1 MHIMRVLILRCGE
14 TAAKLDLPATLHH
27 SAGVEIY
34 DLPAVPGRGD
44 LKFLSAQAQQL
55 LPEDP
60 TPSLDEIQAQPRVEH
75 QAAPQLAPQKPAL
88 PLRII
93 VIGSDAA
100 LSAVLT
106 RMMRADI
113 MWPQVGFVPV
123 LDDAFPA
130 GASSAAQ
137 NWSIP
142 TEPAAALKLALTGEV
157 QPVPLIRNDAGQVVA
172 GSATISHW
180 DATPITGEIIVDDA
194 TLVQQDARA
203 ATNAT
208 DGAGEKSP
216 RQPLEYGARLVPML
230 DAPGIAAVRAISPVE
245 PLNSA
250 GSAEAEAKAQAPSE
264 TSTPRRRGWL
274 ARWRKN
280 KASTPPVGKLDPASL
295 VTGRAVQAGGPE
307 LAVHVDGVRSPRPQ
321 KRVTFYRH
329 LRDLQIIRP

>member
-1 MHIMRVLILRCGE
+1 MRVLILRCGE

-44 LKFLSAQAQQL
+44 LKFLTAEATKL

-60 TPSLDEIQAQPRVEH
+60 TPSLDEIQSQPRVEH
-75 QAAPQLAPQKPAL
+75 QAAPQLAPQRPTM

-106 RMMRADI
+106 RLMRADQL
-113 MWPQVGFVPV
+113 WPQIGFVPM

-157 QPVPLIRNDAGQVVA
+157 KPVPLIRNDAGQVVA
-172 GSATISHW
+172 GSASISQW
-180 DATPITGEIIVDDA
+180 DASPMTGEIIVDDA

-203 ATNAT
+203 ATKAS
-208 DGAGEKSP
+208 DGSGEKSL
-216 RQPLEYGARLVPML
+216 RQPLDYGARLVPML

-245 PLNSA
+245 TPPTEVQDS
-250 GSAEAEAKAQAPSE
+250 EAQQP
-264 TSTPRRRGWL
+264 RRGWL
-274 ARWRKN
+274 GRWRKN

-307 LAVHVDGVRSPRPQ
+307 LAVLVDGVRSARPQ

-329 LRDLQIIRP
+329 LRDLQIIRPENTSAKA

>member
-1 MHIMRVLILRCGE
+1 MRVLILRCGE

-44 LKFLSAQAQQL
+44 LKFLTAETTKL

-75 QAAPQLAPQKPAL
+75 QAAPQLAPQRPTM

-106 RMMRADI
+106 RLMRADQL
-113 MWPQVGFVPV
+113 WPQIGFVPV

-157 QPVPLIRNDAGQVVA
+157 KPVPLIRNDAGQVVA
-172 GSATISHW
+172 GSASISQW
-180 DATPITGEIIVDDA
+180 DASPMTGEIIVDDA

-203 ATNAT
+203 ATKAT
-208 DGAGEKSP
+208 DGSGEKP
-216 RQPLEYGARLVPML
+216 LRQPLDYGARLVPML

-245 PLNSA
+245 TPPTEVQDS
-250 GSAEAEAKAQAPSE
+250 EAQQP
-264 TSTPRRRGWL
+264 RRGWL
-274 ARWRKN
+274 GRWRKN

-307 LAVHVDGVRSPRPQ
+307 LAVLVDGVRSARPQ

-329 LRDLQIIRP
+329 LRDLQIIRPENTSAKA

>member
-1 MHIMRVLILRCGE
+1 MRVLILRCGE

-34 DLPAVPGRGD
+34 DLPAVPGRVD
-44 LKFLSAQAQQL
+44 LKFLTAEATKL

-60 TPSLDEIQAQPRVEH
+60 TPSLDEIQAQPSVEH
-75 QAAPQLAPQKPAL
+75 QATPQLAPQRPTM

-106 RMMRADI
+106 RLMRADQL
-113 MWPQVGFVPV
+113 WPQIGFVPV

-137 NWSIP
+137 NWSLP

-157 QPVPLIRNDAGQVVA
+157 TPVPLIRNDAGQVVA
-172 GSATISHW
+172 GSASISQW
-180 DATPITGEIIVDDA
+180 DASPMTGEIIVDDA

-203 ATNAT
+203 ATKAS
-208 DGAGEKSP
+208 DGSGEKSL
-216 RQPLEYGARLVPML
+216 RQPLDYGARLVPML

-245 PLNSA
+245 TPPTEVQDS
-250 GSAEAEAKAQAPSE
+250 EAQQP
-264 TSTPRRRGWL
+264 RRGWL
-274 ARWRKN
+274 GRWRKN

-307 LAVHVDGVRSPRPQ
+307 LAVLVDGVRSARPQ

-329 LRDLQIIRP
+329 LRDLQIIRPENTSAKA

>member
-1 MHIMRVLILRCGE
+1 MHGMRVLILRCGE

-44 LKFLSAQAQQL
+44 LKFLTAEATKL

-75 QAAPQLAPQKPAL
+75 QAAPQLAPQRPTM

-106 RMMRADI
+106 RLMRADQL
-113 MWPQVGFVPV
+113 WPQIGFVPV

-157 QPVPLIRNDAGQVVA
+157 KPVPLIRNDAGQVVA
-172 GSATISHW
+172 GSASISQW
-180 DATPITGEIIVDDA
+180 DASPMTGEIIVDDA

-203 ATNAT
+203 ATKAT
-208 DGAGEKSP
+208 DGSGEKP
-216 RQPLEYGARLVPML
+216 LRQPLDYGARLVPML

-245 PLNSA
+245 TPPTEVQDS
-250 GSAEAEAKAQAPSE
+250 EAQQP
-264 TSTPRRRGWL
+264 RRGWL
-274 ARWRKN
+274 GRWRKN

-307 LAVHVDGVRSPRPQ
+307 LAVLVDGVRSARPQ

-329 LRDLQIIRP
+329 LRDLQIIRPENTSAKA

>member
-1 MHIMRVLILRCGE
+1 MRVLILRCGE

-44 LKFLSAQAQQL
+44 LKFLSTQAQQL
-55 LPEDP
+55 LSEDP

-75 QAAPQLAPQKPAL
+75 QAAPQLAPQKPAM

-93 VIGSDAA
+93 VIGTDAA

-157 QPVPLIRNDAGQVVA
+157 QPVPLIRNDAGQAVA
-172 GSATISHW
+172 GSASISQW
-180 DATPITGEIIVDDA
+180 DASPMTGEIIVDDA

-216 RQPLEYGARLVPML
+216 RQPLDYGARLVPML

-245 PLNSA
+245 TPPTEAQNS
-250 GSAEAEAKAQAPSE
+250 EARQP
-264 TSTPRRRGWL
+264 RRGWL
-274 ARWRKN
+274 ARWRKPTEKN
-280 KASTPPVGKLDPASL
+280 PPVGKLDPASL

-307 LAVHVDGVRSPRPQ
+307 LAVLVDGVRNARPQ